1 MDGVTSRIHTYPAR
15 ACDRIVLCCLSCLRI
30 VTVLYSTL
38 SYTIICTKLFL
49 EFKGLLRVLWLALL
63 T

>member
-15 ACDRIVLCCLSCLRI
+15 ACDRIVLSCLRI